1 MLLRA
6 LTCLEIWR
14 VIIRRVSEGTLG
26 LIGQATKLKAC
37 VSLACCCPLICEQ
50 CVVAGGCCEL
60 DGCVT
65 GDFWSALVL
74 GVVGELDYLAECL
87 PDYK

>member
-1 MLLRA
+1 MVERSINFLLA
-6 LTCLEIWR
+6 KTYLKIWR

-26 LIGQATKLKAC
+26 LIRRATKLKAG
-37 VSLACCCPLICEQ
+37 VSLACFCHLICEQ

-60 DGCVT
+60 DGCYT

-74 GVVGELDYLAECL
+74 GVVGELDYLA
-87 PDYK
+87 